1 MLAVLIGANYWL
13 GLALWKEA
21 RSDVAPPL
29 DSVRDFDLSDE
40 PLVLV
45 AAEDSSTLPVERGD
59 LPQILARGTLRVIL
73 PTLEENRLPRT
84 GALLSSLAKRD
95 LAASFADRLGVRLV
109 LVLVR
114 NRDELLEALEKGYG
128 DLVATE
134 LTIRDDRPED
144 VAFTHPTV
152 TVDEWLVGRKGEGN
166 LPRKMEDLAGREVH
180 VLHDSWSKATL
191 ERQNAEKKLELN
203 IVPVDGNLDVETV
216 VYEVSKGE
224 RPLTVVD
231 SHHLEA
237 IESYN
242 ENIERLFKLSE
253 RRELGWAARKNNPD
267 LLAAANQFIM
277 AQFATAQRDQLST
290 GDLDAIKER
299 GSLRVLTSN
308 NLVNYFLYRGQEMGF
323 DYEMALLAARQL
335 GVRLEMVVPP
345 TPELLAQW
353 LLEGRGDVIAA
364 SFVETPERRKRL
376 AFSLPYQFI
385 DEMLVQPAGGEE
397 KLEEISDLRGKRVH
411 VRRTSS
417 YYTTLTSLAKQVGD
431 FEIVEAPEYLETSQ
445 LIGMVGEGRIPMTVA
460 DSHLLEAELS
470 YRGNIEAAFPLN
482 AKTAQKV
489 VAFALR
495 PGNVQLKAFFDR
507 FVTDVYRS
515 VEYNVADQRYFKSPR
530 ARSVEENPKP
540 LSSDTLTPYD
550 GLLKSTSRTY
560 RVDWR
565 LMAAQAF
572 QESQFHADAQSWAG
586 ARGLF
591 QLMPRTAQELGFRD
605 VGRPEDNIHAGVKYM
620 SQLISRFEVRIPLK
634 QRIPFALAAYNAGW
648 SHVRDARRLATQNGW
663 DPDKWFGHTE
673 KAMRL
678 LEQPRYYRQARS
690 GYCRGTET
698 VAYVAQTQSR
708 YVHYAALVPQ

>member
-1 MLAVLIGANYWL
+1 M
-13 GLALWKEA
+13 
-21 RSDVAPPL
+21 
-29 DSVRDFDLSDE
+29 
-40 PLVLV
+40 
-45 AAEDSSTLPVERGD
+45 
-59 LPQILARGTLRVIL
+59 
-73 PTLEENRLPRT
+73 
-84 GALLSSLAKRD
+84 SSLAKRD

-128 DLVATE
+128 DLVATD
-134 LTIRDDRPED
+134 LTIRDAPPED
-144 VAFTHPTV
+144 VAFTHPTA

-180 VLHDSWSKATL
+180 VLHDSWSNATL

-203 IVPVDGNLDVETV
+203 IVSVDGNLDVETM

-253 RRELGWAARKNNPD
+253 RRELGWAVRKNNPD

-277 AQFATAQRDQLST
+277 AQFATAQRDELST

-308 NLVNYFLYRGQEMGF
+308 NLVNYFLYRGQAMGF

-397 KLEEISDLRGKRVH
+397 KLEEVSDLRGKRVH

-417 YYTTLTSLAKQVGD
+417 YYTTLTSLAEQVGD

-482 AKTAQKV
+482 AKTAQKA

-507 FVTDVYRS
+507 FVSDVYRS

-530 ARSVEENPKP
+530 ARSVEVSAPSAP
-540 LSSDTLTPYD
+540 PIR
-550 GLLKSTSRTY
+550 SRT
-560 RVDWR
+560 R
-565 LMAAQAF
+565 
-572 QESQFHADAQSWAG
+572 
-586 ARGLF
+586 
-591 QLMPRTAQELGFRD
+591 
-605 VGRPEDNIHAGVKYM
+605 
-620 SQLISRFEVRIPLK
+620 
-634 QRIPFALAAYNAGW
+634 
-648 SHVRDARRLATQNGW
+648 
-663 DPDKWFGHTE
+663 
-673 KAMRL
+673 
-678 LEQPRYYRQARS
+678 
-690 GYCRGTET
+690 
-698 VAYVAQTQSR
+698 
-708 YVHYAALVPQ
+708 